1 MNRKLIFIGIFATV
15 AMAISSA
22 VAAGEF
28 TLKHKFKIGGEG
40 GWDYLTYD
48 APLNRLY
55 IARGTRVQVV
65 NPSTGVVEAEIA
77 DTPGVHGV
85 ALASD
90 LGKGYASN
98 GRDNSVSV
106 FDLKSLKT
114 LAKIPIVGG
123 ENPDFIA
130 YDGATKHVV
139 AFNGRSHNATVIDA
153 ATDTLIATIPLSG
166 KPEAAVA
173 DGQGMMFV
181 DIEDQNE
188 VAAIDMRKNAVVKR
202 WPLPGCDEPAGL
214 AIDAKTRRLFVGCHN
229 KLMVVLNADNGKVV
243 ATLAIGEGVDA
254 NAFDPETRQIFSS
267 QGDGTLTVM
276 KEESADKFTVLQT
289 VTTQRGA
296 RTMALNPKSHEIYL
310 VSAEFD
316 EPAAIEGQPKPRRTM
331 KADTFTLLVI
341 SQKP

>member
-1 MNRKLIFIGIFATV
+1 MICKSIFIGIFSTF
-15 AMAISSA
+15 AIAVSSA
-22 VAAGEF
+22 AAAGEY

-40 GWDYLTYD
+40 SWDYLTYD
-48 APLNRLY
+48 APSNRLF
-55 IARGTRVQVV
+55 ITRGTRVQVV
-65 NPSTGVVEAEIA
+65 DPSTGVVVAEIA

-90 LGKGYASN
+90 VGKGYASN

-114 LAKIPIVGG
+114 LAKIPTVGG

-130 YDGATKHVV
+130 YDGVTKHVV
-139 AFNGRSHNATVIDA
+139 AFNGRSHNASVIDTV
-153 ATDTLIATIPLSG
+153 TDKLIATIPLSG

-181 DIEDQNE
+181 DIEDKNE
-188 VAAIDMRKNAVVKR
+188 IAAIDMRKNAVVKS

-214 AIDAKTRRLFVGCHN
+214 AIDTITRRLFVGCHN

-243 ATLAIGEGVDA
+243 TTLTIGEGVDA
-254 NAFDPETRQIFSS
+254 NAFDAETKQILSS
-267 QGDGTLTVM
+267 QSDGTLTVI
-276 KEESADKFTVLQT
+276 KEESADKFTVLQN
-289 VTTQRGA
+289 VATQRGA

-310 VSAEFD
+310 VSAEFN

-331 KADTFTLLVI
+331 KADTFTLLVM
-341 SQKP
+341 SQKQ